1 MMSALKIF
9 AGKRVSAV
17 KRKQSFSVCFLRVAE
32 KNDGAIVKND
42 LENRRCFVNAS
53 VDVVAACAGGAG
65 VLQVKKEAKKSV
77 FRLTFAPTITTTTW
91 IFSSSFSSVKR
102 MFSTLSV

>member
-65 VLQVKKEAKKSV
+65 EYILVS
-77 FRLTFAPTITTTTW
+77 
-91 IFSSSFSSVKR
+91 
-102 MFSTLSV
+102 